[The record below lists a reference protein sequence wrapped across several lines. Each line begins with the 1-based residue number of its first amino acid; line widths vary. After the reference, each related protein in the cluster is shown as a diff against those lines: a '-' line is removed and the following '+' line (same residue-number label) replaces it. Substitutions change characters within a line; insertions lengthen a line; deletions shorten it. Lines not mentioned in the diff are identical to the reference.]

1 MVKIIRIV
9 IYYNGENKMKN
20 MYFTSYFP
28 LITILLFSTSLSIA
42 TVMLVIDYL
51 QVFGIYD
58 GMLEFFSNNGIK
70 LALFILFALL
80 YFMVFSAL
88 KLIAN
93 TVTELSLL
101 FFSKD
106 VAGENLTKIRGG
118 STFYLVAGAIS
129 LVAIQY
135 PLAIAAIFL
144 LATICCFIYMV
155 FKISSSLTSF
165 SLIGLVLFQV
175 LFWFIF
181 ILGTLFVC
189 FRLYNSVMASLPV

>member
-1 MVKIIRIV
+1 METELFSK
-9 IYYNGENKMKN
+9 ETDFMKN
-20 MYFTSYFP
+20 TYFTSYFP
-28 LITILLFSTSLSIA
+28 LITILLFSASLSIV
-42 TVMLVIDYL
+42 TVMIVIDFL

-58 GMLEFFSNNGIK
+58 GMLEFFSNSGIK
-70 LALFILFALL
+70 LALFIVFSLLF
-80 YFMVFSAL
+80 FMLFSAL

-118 STFYLVAGAIS
+118 SSIYLIGGALS
-129 LVAIQY
+129 LAAVQY
-135 PLAIAAIFL
+135 PYAIIGIFL
-144 LATICCFIYMV
+144 LATLIYFVFIVYK
-155 FKISSSLTSF
+155 FSQSLTSL
-165 SLIGLVLFQV
+165 SLIGLVLFHV

-181 ILGTLFVC
+181 ILGTLYLC

>member
-1 MVKIIRIV
+1 
-9 IYYNGENKMKN
+9 MKN
-20 MYFTSYFP
+20 TYFTSYFP

-42 TVMLVIDYL
+42 TVMLAIDYL
-51 QVFGIYD
+51 QLLGIYE

-70 LALFILFALL
+70 LALFIIFALI
-80 YFMVFSAL
+80 YFMIFSAL

-118 STFYLVAGAIS
+118 SIIYVIGGTLS
-129 LVAIQY
+129 LLSIQY
-135 PLAIAAIFL
+135 PIIIMGLFL
-144 LATICCFIYMV
+144 ISTLGYFVYV
-155 FKISSSLTSF
+155 VYKISASLTSP
-165 SLIGLVLFQV
+165 SLIGLVLFHV

-181 ILGTLFVC
+181 ILGTLYIS

>member
-1 MVKIIRIV
+1 
-9 IYYNGENKMKN
+9 MKN
-20 MYFTSYFP
+20 TYFTSYFP
-28 LITILLFSTSLSIA
+28 LITILLFSASLSIS
-42 TVMLVIDYL
+42 TVMIVIDYL
-51 QVFGIYD
+51 QTFGIYD

-118 STFYLVAGAIS
+118 SAIYLIGGS
-129 LVAIQY
+129 LSIIAVQY
-135 PLAIAAIFL
+135 PIFIIAIFL
-144 LATICCFIYMV
+144 LSTIGYFIYIV
-155 FKISSSLTSF
+155 YKISQTLTSF
-165 SLIGLVLFQV
+165 SLVGLVLFHV

-181 ILGTLFVC
+181 ILGTLYIC
-189 FRLYNSVMASLPV
+189 FRLYNSIMASLPV

>member
-1 MVKIIRIV
+1 
-9 IYYNGENKMKN
+9 MKN
-20 MYFTSYFP
+20 TYFTSYFP

-42 TVMLVIDYL
+42 TVMIVIDYL

-70 LALFILFALL
+70 LALFILFALI
-80 YFMVFSAL
+80 YFMIFSAL

-118 STFYLVAGAIS
+118 SVFYLIGGALS
-129 LVAIQY
+129 LIVIQY
-135 PLAIAAIFL
+135 PMAIVGMFL
-144 LATICCFIYMV
+144 VATICYFVYV
-155 FKISSSLTSF
+155 VYKISSSLTSS
-165 SLIGLVLFQV
+165 SLIGLVLFHV
-175 LFWFIF
+175 LFWFTF
-181 ILGTLFVC
+181 VLGNLYLC

>member
-1 MVKIIRIV
+1 
-9 IYYNGENKMKN
+9 MKN
-20 MYFTSYFP
+20 TYFTSYFP
-28 LITILLFSTSLSIA
+28 LITILLFSASLSIA
-42 TVMLVIDYL
+42 TVMFVIDYL
-51 QVFGIYD
+51 QVFGIYE

-70 LALFILFALL
+70 LALFIVFSLLF
-80 YFMVFSAL
+80 FMVFSAL

-118 STFYLVAGAIS
+118 SVFYLIGGALS
-129 LVAIQY
+129 LVAVQY
-135 PLAIAAIFL
+135 PIAIIGIFVL
-144 LATICCFIYMV
+144 STLCYFVYIVY
-155 FKISSSLTSF
+155 KISQSLTSF
-165 SLIGLVLFQV
+165 SLIGLVLFHV

-181 ILGTLFVC
+181 LLGTLYLC

>member
-1 MVKIIRIV
+1 
-9 IYYNGENKMKN
+9 MKN
-20 MYFTSYFP
+20 TYFTSYFP

-42 TVMLVIDYL
+42 TVMIVIDYL
-51 QVFGIYD
+51 QIFGIYE

-106 VAGENLTKIRGG
+106 VDGENLTSIRGG
-118 STFYLVAGAIS
+118 SSFYVIGGALS
-129 LVAIQY
+129 LVGIQY
-135 PLAIAAIFL
+135 PIAIVGCFL
-144 LATICCFIYMV
+144 LATICYFIYIV
-155 FKISSSLTSF
+155 YKISSSLTSP
-165 SLIGLVLFQV
+165 SLIGLVLFHV
-175 LFWFIF
+175 FFWFIF
-181 ILGTLFVC
+181 LLGTLYLC

>member
-1 MVKIIRIV
+1 
-9 IYYNGENKMKN
+9 MKN
-20 MYFTSYFP
+20 TYFTSYFP
-28 LITILLFSTSLSIA
+28 LITILLFSTSLSIS
-42 TVMLVIDYL
+42 TVMIVIDYL
-51 QVFGIYD
+51 QVLGIYD

-70 LALFILFALL
+70 LAFFILFALI
-80 YFMVFSAL
+80 YFMIFSAL

-118 STFYLVAGAIS
+118 SAFYLIAGGVS

-135 PLAIAAIFL
+135 PVAIVGIFII
-144 LATICCFIYMV
+144 ATICYFVYIVY
-155 FKISSSLTSF
+155 KISSSLTSV
-165 SLIGLVLFQV
+165 SLIGLVLFHV
-175 LFWFIF
+175 LFWFTF
-181 ILGTLFVC
+181 ILGTLYLC

>member
-1 MVKIIRIV
+1 METELFSK
-9 IYYNGENKMKN
+9 ETDFMKN
-20 MYFTSYFP
+20 TYFTSYFP
-28 LITILLFSTSLSIA
+28 LITILLFSASLSIV
-42 TVMLVIDYL
+42 TVMMVIDYL

-58 GMLEFFSNNGIK
+58 GMLEFFSNSGIK
-70 LALFILFALL
+70 LALFIVFSLLF
-80 YFMVFSAL
+80 FMLFSAL

-118 STFYLVAGAIS
+118 SSIYLIGGALS
-129 LVAIQY
+129 LAAVQY
-135 PLAIAAIFL
+135 PYAIIGIFL
-144 LATICCFIYMV
+144 LATLIYFVFIVYK
-155 FKISSSLTSF
+155 FSQSLTSL
-165 SLIGLVLFQV
+165 SLIGLVLFHV

-181 ILGTLFVC
+181 LLGTLYLC

>member
-1 MVKIIRIV
+1 
-9 IYYNGENKMKN
+9 MKN
-20 MYFTSYFP
+20 TYFTSYFP
-28 LITILLFSTSLSIA
+28 LITILFFSTSLSIA
-42 TVMLVIDYL
+42 TVMIVIDYL
-51 QVFGIYD
+51 QVLGIYD

-70 LALFILFALL
+70 LALFILFALI

-106 VAGENLTKIRGG
+106 VAGESLTLIRGG
-118 STFYLVAGAIS
+118 SAFYLIAGAIS
-129 LVAIQY
+129 LAFVQF
-135 PLAIAAIFL
+135 PLGIIGIFL
-144 LATICCFIYMV
+144 IATLCYFV
-155 FKISSSLTSF
+155 FVVYKISSSLTSI
-165 SLIGLVLFQV
+165 SLIGLVLFHV

-181 ILGTLFVC
+181 ILGTLYLC

>member
-1 MVKIIRIV
+1 METELFSK
-9 IYYNGENKMKN
+9 ETDFMKN
-20 MYFTSYFP
+20 TYFTSYFP
-28 LITILLFSTSLSIA
+28 LITILLFSASLSIV
-42 TVMLVIDYL
+42 TVMIVIDFL

-58 GMLEFFSNNGIK
+58 GMLEFFSNSGIK
-70 LALFILFALL
+70 LALFIVFSLLF
-80 YFMVFSAL
+80 FMLFSAL

-118 STFYLVAGAIS
+118 SSIYLIGGALSIAA
-129 LVAIQY
+129 VQY
-135 PLAIAAIFL
+135 PYAIIGIFL
-144 LATICCFIYMV
+144 LSTLIYFVFIVYK
-155 FKISSSLTSF
+155 FSQSLTSL
-165 SLIGLVLFQV
+165 SLIGLVLFHV

-181 ILGTLFVC
+181 ILGTLYLC